1 MKKLVALIAVLAI
14 TFVLS
19 PNLIHDSS
27 KDTGTMV
34 LGEKTAV
41 AEDTPKN
48 TQLNPE
54 VLAAEFM
61 NRLKQKT
68 DENYKVL
75 RFKNKSGLIHYISEV
90 SSPKV
95 AAYYVNG
102 LYEEKDGAL
111 YVIPTE
117 LPPWFEEGKPF
128 ETVKINENSYHIV
141 QKNSSDL
148 YGSYEITLGAEKKKD
163 KWIITFV
170 HVK

>member
-1 MKKLVALIAVLAI
+1 VKKLVALIAVLAI

-27 KDTGTMV
+27 RDAGTLA

-41 AEDTPKN
+41 AEDTPKR
-48 TQLNPE
+48 TQLDPE
-54 VLAAEFM
+54 ALTAEFM

-68 DENYKVL
+68 DKNYKVL
-75 RFKNKSGLIHYISEV
+75 RFKNKSGLIDYLSEV
-90 SSPKV
+90 SSRKV

-102 LYEEKDGAL
+102 LYEEKNGKL

-128 ETVKINENSYHIV
+128 ETVKINENSYHLI

-148 YGSYEITLGAEKKKD
+148 YGTYEITIGAEKQNEN
-163 KWIITFV
+163 WIITFV
-170 HVK
+170 NVK